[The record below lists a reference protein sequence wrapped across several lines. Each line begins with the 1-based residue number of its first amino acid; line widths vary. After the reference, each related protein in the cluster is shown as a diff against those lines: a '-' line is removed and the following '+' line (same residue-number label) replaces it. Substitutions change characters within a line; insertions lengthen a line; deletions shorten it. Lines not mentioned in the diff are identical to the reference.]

1 MIVARFIP
9 DIWICD
15 VTNVQCMVVCGWN
28 LVLPLCQKFS
38 AFIPQSSEKHKLK
51 WKCVIVVLCIYVWI
65 SLLYYYV
72 AQATSQCFFFILL
85 SRIAISPLYVLY
97 KASRTSSFASKEIRG
112 LIILMWHCPIWLV
125 TINQAAWKYKVSLIA
140 CKYSVGTKREKCETG
155 KKVNKI
161 HYLSYFQQ
169 NSKN

>member
-1 MIVARFIP
+1 MYNAWWF
-9 DIWICD
+9 
-15 VTNVQCMVVCGWN
+15 VVETYFY
-28 LVLPLCQKFS
+28 LCQKFS

-72 AQATSQCFFFILL
+72 AQAMSQCFFFFILL
-85 SRIAISPLYVLY
+85 SRLAISPLYVLY
-97 KASRTSSFASKEIRG
+97 KASRTSSFASKEICG
-112 LIILMWHCPIWLV
+112 LIILMRHCPIWLV

-155 KKVNKI
+155 KEVNKI
-161 HYLSYFQQ
+161 HYLSYRIP
-169 NSKN
+169 KI